1 MSLTF
6 IYLFNFNP
14 PMNFEYVYMNEYW
27 QGRNFIFSFLNFLR
41 SVLLN
46 NRNATFDLSYEII
59 KRVEED

>member
-1 MSLTF
+1 
-6 IYLFNFNP
+6 
-14 PMNFEYVYMNEYW
+14 MNFEYVYMNEYW